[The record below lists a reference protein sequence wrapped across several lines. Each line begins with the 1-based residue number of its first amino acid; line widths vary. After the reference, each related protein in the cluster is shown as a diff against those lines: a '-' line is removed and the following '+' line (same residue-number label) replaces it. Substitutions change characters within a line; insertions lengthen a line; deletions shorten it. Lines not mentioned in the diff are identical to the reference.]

1 MAVIE
6 ENDAQ
11 SALTQ
16 LRAYLAQQQRPV
28 NSRLPTERELCRAL
42 GVTRTAVRKALATL
56 EAEGC
61 SQAFAFEPL
70 VVAALQVAGRDIVGD
85 GVAEDVVVRLGRRN
99 VPAAPADHDRKL
111 DFIVQADKEA
121 AAARQ
126 SGFNL
131 GI

>member
-56 EAEGC
+56 EAEGQLWRHVGKGTFVGTRPIEDLTDMTDRYPMDVGQDGT
-61 SQAFAFEPL
+61 SPR
-70 VVAALQVAGRDIVGD
+70 VMKMNVANLY
-85 GVAEDVVVRLGRRN
+85 
-99 VPAAPADHDRKL
+99 
-111 DFIVQADKEA
+111 DFILSE
-121 AAARQ
+121 
-126 SGFNL
+126 
-131 GI
+131 GIHSAN

>member
-16 LRAYLAQQQRPV
+16 LRAYLTQRQLPV

-56 EAEGC
+56 EAEG
-61 SQAFAFEPL
+61 QLWRHVGKGTFVGTRPIEDL
-70 VVAALQVAGRDIVGD
+70 TDI
-85 GVAEDVVVRLGRRN
+85 ATITRLG
-99 VPAAPADHDRKL
+99 PAAPQ
-111 DFIVQADKEA
+111 QAT
-121 AAARQ
+121 AR
-126 SGFNL
+126 SGPSQL
-131 GI
+131 RRA